1 MSIITHEQIIH
12 MAERRDTTC
21 VSIYL
26 PVEYSLQ
33 DWQHDRLLLKGLLKD
48 VERQLS
54 DREIR
59 PREIAALIEPAER
72 LMGDG
77 RFWSHLS
84 DGLAV
89 FLAPGEFLTISAPI
103 KFPKTVV
110 TGYRYYLKPLMPLLT
125 GDGQFYI
132 LALSQKRVRLFQC
145 SRDSIEEI
153 ELQDMPLNIEE
164 ALQFDDPEKQIQFH
178 TSTASPGSGTRQA
191 VFHGHGD
198 LSDVLKNNL
207 LRYFRKVNEGLLNIL
222 GDQSAPMILAAVDYL
237 HPIYQKANNYRDLL
251 AEGIEGNPDEVN
263 PEILHQ
269 RAWQIVQPLFEQERR
284 DKLESF
290 QRAMDTDLGKCAITI
305 ENVLISADQ
314 GRVDTLFLVKDAQQ
328 WGQFDPTVGH
338 VEFDSKP
345 DINSRDLLDL
355 AAVRTLR
362 YGGKV
367 YLLEANE
374 MPAPGL
380 AAALLRY

>member
-1 MSIITHEQIIH
+1 MSIITHEQIIQ

-54 DREIR
+54 DRNVR

-84 DGLAV
+84 DGLAI
-89 FLAPGEFLTISAPI
+89 FLAPGEFQTISAPI
-103 KFPKTVV
+103 KFPKLVV
-110 TGYRYYLKPLMPLLT
+110 TGYRYYLKPLIPLLT

-132 LALSQKRVRLFQC
+132 LALSQNRVRLLQC
-145 SRDSIEEI
+145 SRSSVEEI
-153 ELQDMPLNIEE
+153 ELQDMPLSIEE
-164 ALQFDDPEKQIQFH
+164 ALQFDEPGKQIQFH

-198 LSDVLKNNL
+198 LSDALKTNL
-207 LRYFRKVNEGLLNIL
+207 LRYFYKVNDGIQKVLA
-222 GDQSAPMILAAVDYL
+222 DQSAPMILAAVDYL
-237 HPIYQKANNYRDLL
+237 RSIYQKANSYRGLL
-251 AEGIEGNPDEVN
+251 AGGIEGNPDEAN
-263 PEILHQ
+263 PQALHQ
-269 RAWQIVQPLFEQERR
+269 RAWKIVQPIFEQERR
-284 DKLESF
+284 EKLEALQS
-290 QRAMDTDLGKCAITI
+290 AVEAEPTKCTVQI
-305 ENVLISADQ
+305 EDILIAAEH

-328 WGQFDPTVGH
+328 WGRFDSAAGH
-338 VEFDSKP
+338 VELDTEP
-345 DINSRDLLDL
+345 GIDSRDLLDL
-355 AAVRTLR
+355 AAVRALR

-374 MPAPGL
+374 MPALGL